1 MRTTATTTGAA
12 KKAKLTRP
20 LGVYVASASDPTA
33 VFKYPDH
40 DWVYLTPEPIHPVA
54 QDHWPYPCRGWR
66 WYVRGGQALF
76 LDVLHAKL
84 GRDDWTLQEH
94 NRPPFTKVRPKITF
108 HTQNGTQH
116 FPAA

>member
-12 KKAKLTRP
+12 KKAKPTRP

-54 QDHWPYPCRGWR
+54 QEHWPYPCRGWR
-66 WYVRGGQALF
+66 WYVRGHVVSQ
-76 LDVLHAKL
+76 HAKRIIIQFMAACC
-84 GRDDWTLQEH
+84 GKSTRDNQADADLPECQA
-94 NRPPFTKVRPKITF
+94 
-108 HTQNGTQH
+108 QH
-116 FPAA
+116 KELPQTRCL